1 MKKNW
6 GFLVLAVSVFLL
18 TLSTG
23 LNSSVFNNFAAQE
36 LKLQPSQ
43 LGILEAFRETPGLLM
58 AFITALLVSLKK
70 QHLAFLSFILVGI
83 GFSFYSR
90 VADLSGLILAGVTW
104 SLGIH
109 LWMTLSPVFTLN
121 LISQEGRGRGLGK
134 INFVSAFAG
143 LTSMGLVFLLGNRIP
158 YRSYYLLAGL
168 FPILSSVLVL
178 RIPYIPEREIDPPP
192 LVFKKR
198 YSLYYILNFLEGCRK
213 QVFITFALFVLT
225 KVYKVPIQHIALLL
239 IINSIMNMIVAPRAG
254 RLIDKI
260 GERYILLL
268 NYTGVLLVFLGY
280 IFTKSVIVMSI
291 LYCLDSILFNF
302 SIALTTY
309 IDKISLPG
317 DLSPNISMG
326 ITANHVAAVM
336 MPIIGGML
344 WEKFNYQMMFM
355 LGAIV
360 VTISIFMANRVDPLR
375 A

>member
-1 MKKNW
+1 
-6 GFLVLAVSVFLL
+6 
-18 TLSTG
+18 
-23 LNSSVFNNFAAQE
+23 
-36 LKLQPSQ
+36 
-43 LGILEAFRETPGLLM
+43 
-58 AFITALLVSLKK
+58 
-70 QHLAFLSFILVGI
+70 
-83 GFSFYSR
+83 
-90 VADLSGLILAGVTW
+90 
-104 SLGIH
+104 
-109 LWMTLSPVFTLN
+109 
-121 LISQEGRGRGLGK
+121 
-134 INFVSAFAG
+134 
-143 LTSMGLVFLLGNRIP
+143 
-158 YRSYYLLAGL
+158 
-168 FPILSSVLVL
+168 
-178 RIPYIPEREIDPPP
+178 
-192 LVFKKR
+192 
-198 YSLYYILNFLEGCRK
+198 
-213 QVFITFALFVLT
+213 
-225 KVYKVPIQHIALLL
+225 
-239 IINSIMNMIVAPRAG
+239 MIVAPRAG